1 MSEFFAP
8 DLWSNLIGP
17 GIWESIYMISISV
30 VFSHVFGIPLGIL
43 LVITE
48 PGHIM
53 EKKSL
58 NRVLGFIVNLGR
70 AFPFIILLVVIV
82 PFTRFVVGTT
92 IGPIGAA
99 VPLTVAAIPFVGRMV
114 EQSLKEVPWG
124 VVESALSMGASPW
137 QVVTKVLLPESLPS
151 LVLGVTITTITLI
164 GYSAMAG
171 VVGGGG
177 LGDIAVRYGYHRR
190 DPVKLWTSVVLIL
203 LMVQL
208 SQMIGD
214 SFAKKLDKR

>member
-1 MSEFFAP
+1 MSEVFSP
-8 DLWSNLIGP
+8 ELWTTLIGP
-17 GIWESIYMISISV
+17 GTWETVYMLFISV
-30 VFSHVFGIPLGIL
+30 VFSHVVGIPLGIL
-43 LVITE
+43 LVISE
-48 PGHIM
+48 PGHIW
-53 EKKSL
+53 EKKAL
-58 NRVLGFIVNLGR
+58 NEVLGFITNLGR

-82 PFTRFVVGTT
+82 PFTRFLVGTT

-124 VVESALSMGASPW
+124 VIESALAMGASPW
-137 QVVTKVLLPESLPS
+137 QIVTKVLLPESLPS
-151 LVLGVTITTITLI
+151 LVLGATITTITLV

-190 DPVKLWTSVVLIL
+190 DSVKLWTSVILIL

-208 SQMIGD
+208 AQTVGD
-214 SFAKKLDKR
+214 SIAKKIDKR

>member
-1 MSEFFAP
+1 MTEFFSP
-8 DLWSNLIGP
+8 DLWTGLIGP
-17 GIWESIYMISISV
+17 GIRETVYMLLVSV
-30 VFSHVFGIPLGIL
+30 IFSHAFGIPMGIL
-43 LVITE
+43 LVITS
-48 PGHIM
+48 PGHIW
-53 EKKSL
+53 EKKTL
-58 NRVLGFIVNLGR
+58 NKVLGFVANLGR

-82 PFTRFVVGTT
+82 PVTRFLVGTT
-92 IGPIGAA
+92 IGPVGAA
-99 VPLTVAAIPFVGRMV
+99 VPLTFAAIPFVGRMV

-124 VVESALSMGASPW
+124 VVESALSMGASSW

-177 LGDIAVRYGYHRR
+177 LGDIAIRYGYHRR
-190 DPVKLWTSVVLIL
+190 DPVKLWISVILIL

-208 SQMIGD
+208 SQTVGD
-214 SFAKKLDKR
+214 SFAKRLDKR

>member
-1 MSEFFAP
+1 VSEFFAP
-8 DLWSNLIGP
+8 DLWTNLIGP
-17 GIWESIYMISISV
+17 GIWESIFMISISV
-30 VFSHVFGIPLGIL
+30 VFSHVFGVPIGIL

-53 EKKSL
+53 ERKTL
-58 NRVLGFIVNLGR
+58 NKVLGFIVNLGR

-82 PFTRFVVGTT
+82 PFTRLVAGTT

-177 LGDIAVRYGYHRR
+177 LGDIAVRYGYYRR

-203 LMVQL
+203 FMVQL
-208 SQMIGD
+208 SQTVGD
-214 SFAKKLDKR
+214 SLAKKLDKR

>member
-1 MSEFFAP
+1 MSEVFSP
-8 DLWSNLIGP
+8 ELWTTLIGP
-17 GIWESIYMISISV
+17 GTWETVYMLLISV
-30 VFSHVFGIPLGIL
+30 VFSHVVGIPLGIF
-43 LVITE
+43 LVISE
-48 PGHIM
+48 PGHIW
-53 EKKSL
+53 EKRSL
-58 NRVLGFIVNLGR
+58 NKVLGFITNLGR

-82 PFTRFVVGTT
+82 PFTRLLVGTT

-124 VVESALSMGASPW
+124 VIESALAMGASPW
-137 QVVTKVLLPESLPS
+137 QIVTKVLLPESLPS
-151 LVLGVTITTITLI
+151 LVLGATITTITLV

-190 DPVKLWTSVVLIL
+190 DTVKLWTSVILIL

-208 SQMIGD
+208 AQTVGD
-214 SFAKKLDKR
+214 SIAKKIDKR

>member
-1 MSEFFAP
+1 MSELLNP
-8 DLWSNLIGP
+8 ELWTALIGP
-17 GIWESIYMISISV
+17 GVWESVYMISIAV
-30 VFSHVFGIPLGIL
+30 IFSHILGIPLGIF
-43 LVITE
+43 LVISE
-48 PGHIM
+48 PGHIW

-58 NRVLGFIVNLGR
+58 NKVLGFITNLGR
-70 AFPFIILLVVIV
+70 AFPFIILLFVLV
-82 PFTRFVVGTT
+82 PFTRFVAGTT
-92 IGPIGAA
+92 IGPTGAA

-124 VVESALSMGASPW
+124 VIESALAMGASPW
-137 QVVTKVLLPESLPS
+137 QIVTKVLLPESLPS
-151 LVLGVTITTITLI
+151 LILGATITTITLV

-190 DPVKLWTSVVLIL
+190 EPLELWTAVVLIL

-208 SQMIGD
+208 AQTVGD
-214 SFAKKLDKR
+214 SIAKKIDKR

>member
-8 DLWSNLIGP
+8 DMWANLIGP

-30 VFSHVFGIPLGIL
+30 IFSHILGVPMGIL
-43 LVITE
+43 LVITG
-48 PGHIM
+48 PGHIL
-53 EKKSL
+53 EKKTL
-58 NRVLGFIVNLGR
+58 NKVLGFIINLGR
-70 AFPFIILLVVIV
+70 AFPFIILLFVLL
-82 PFTRFVVGTT
+82 PFTRLVVGTT
-92 IGPIGAA
+92 IGPLGAS

-137 QVVTKVLLPESLPS
+137 QIVTKVLLPESLPS

-171 VVGGGG
+171 VVGGRG
-177 LGDIAVRYGYHRR
+177 LGDIAVRYGYHRTE
-190 DPVKLWTSVVLIL
+190 PVELWTSVILIL

-208 SQMIGD
+208 TQTIGD
-214 SFAKKLDKR
+214 SLAKKLDKR

>member
-1 MSEFFAP
+1 MSELFAP
-8 DLWSNLIGP
+8 DLWTSLIGP
-17 GIWESIYMISISV
+17 GVWESIYMIMISV

-53 EKKSL
+53 EKRSVNK
-58 NRVLGFIVNLGR
+58 VLGFIANLGR

-82 PFTRFVVGTT
+82 PFTRFVAGTT

-208 SQMIGD
+208 SQTVGD
-214 SFAKKLDKR
+214 YLAKKLDKR

>member
-1 MSEFFAP
+1 
-8 DLWSNLIGP
+8 
-17 GIWESIYMISISV
+17 MISISV
-30 VFSHVFGIPLGIL
+30 VFSHVFGIPLGIF

-53 EKKSL
+53 ERKTVNK
-58 NRVLGFIVNLGR
+58 VLSFIANLGR

-82 PFTRFVVGTT
+82 PFTRLLVGTT

-151 LVLGVTITTITLI
+151 LALGVTITTITLI

-177 LGDIAVRYGYHRR
+177 LGDIAIRYGYHRR

-208 SQMIGD
+208 SQTVGD
-214 SFAKKLDKR
+214 SLAKKLDKR

>member
-1 MSEFFAP
+1 VSEFFDP
-8 DLWSNLIGP
+8 YLWRDLIGP
-17 GIWESIYMISISV
+17 GIWESVYMLLISV
-30 VFSHVFGIPLGIL
+30 FFSHLFGVPMGIL

-53 EKKSL
+53 ERKSI
-58 NRVLGFIVNLGR
+58 NKVLGFVVNLGR

-82 PFTRFVVGTT
+82 PFTRLVAGTT
-92 IGPIGAA
+92 IGPTGAA
-99 VPLTVAAIPFVGRMV
+99 VPLTVAAIPFVARMV

-124 VVESALSMGASPW
+124 VIESALSMGASPW

-164 GYSAMAG
+164 GYHAMAG

-177 LGDIAVRYGYHRR
+177 LGDISVRYGYHRR
-190 DPVKLWTSVVLIL
+190 EPVELWTSVVLIL
-203 LMVQL
+203 LMVQF
-208 SQMIGD
+208 SQTIGEGL
-214 SFAKKLDKR
+214 ARKLDKR